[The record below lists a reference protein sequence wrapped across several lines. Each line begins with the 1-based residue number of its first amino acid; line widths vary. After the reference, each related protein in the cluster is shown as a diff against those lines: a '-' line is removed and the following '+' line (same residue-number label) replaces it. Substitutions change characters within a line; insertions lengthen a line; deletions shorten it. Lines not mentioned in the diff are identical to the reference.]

1 MAGRFILATN
11 IESHSEIK
19 SPEILW
25 NYKNQQA
32 GERGFSFLKDPQFL
46 ADSFFVEKP
55 QRLETILLIMSLC
68 LLVYN
73 LGPRELKNTLK
84 RTNNGV
90 KN

>member
-11 IESHSEIK
+11 IGSPLAIK
-19 SPEILW
+19 APEILW
-25 NYKNQQA
+25 NYKNQHSY
-32 GERGFSFLKDPQFL
+32 ERRFGFLKDRQFF

-55 QRLETILLIMSLC
+55 QRVETILFVMSLC

-73 LGPRELKNTLK
+73 LSQRELINGLK
-84 RTNNGV
+84 RTCTGV